1 MPLCITVSCNL
12 DNQKLCSFM
21 QSVGRVCEEGGICN
35 YATREW
41 GSGASL
47 EHEMPSP
54 ASHPQRCLSD
64 IPLSQFLGPSKPLQ
78 RPGQRRTRRRG
89 PSDPDQRVLTWP
101 PGAERGVGGRPQLR
115 RKVGR
120 WFSLEVASDAP
131 AGCFPQC
138 RNRQKAVFLLPLSAK
153 LQKLLGRRA

>member
-1 MPLCITVSCNL
+1 MRREA
-12 DNQKLCSFM
+12 
-21 QSVGRVCEEGGICN
+21 SVIMLP
-35 YATREW
+35 
-41 GSGASL
+41 GSGVREPPRSMKCHRLPLIHNAVYRTSRFPSSWDP
-47 EHEMPSP
+47 PSP
-54 ASHPQRCLSD
+54 FKD
-64 IPLSQFLGPSKPLQ
+64 LG
-78 RPGQRRTRRRG
+78 RG
-89 PSDPDQRVLTWP
+89 GRAGGAPATQIRESSRGLP

-138 RNRQKAVFLLPLSAK
+138 WNRQKAVFLLPPSAK